1 MDIPGLKA
9 FIAVTEAQSFSIA
22 AEKMHLTQ
30 PAVSKRI
37 AALEVE
43 LNCQLFDRIGKKVML
58 TEAGNLLFPR
68 AKSILSEISN
78 TQRQLSNLTGEIAG
92 TLSIGT
98 SHHIGLHRLPSI
110 LREYSTLYP
119 NVQMDLR
126 FMDSEE
132 ACEHVLQGKLELGIV
147 TLPPDNNKN
156 LNIEQIWSDPLD
168 VLVSNEHPLLN
179 QKIVSLETLSHY
191 PAILPSETTFTRR
204 LVEHHFQNQQLDINV
219 SISTNYLETI
229 KMMVSIGLGWSV
241 LPASMIDS
249 QVKSI
254 AVEGFCVSRKLGVVQ
269 HIKHSSSNAAHAMY
283 KLLKKQ

>member
-9 FIAVTEAQSFSIA
+9 FLAVTESQSFSIA

-37 AALEVE
+37 AALEMA

-68 AKSILSEISN
+68 AESILSEISD

-98 SHHIGLHRLPSI
+98 SHHIGLHRLPAI
-110 LREYSTLYP
+110 LREYSVLYP

-132 ACEHVLQGKLELGIV
+132 ACEQVLQGKLELGIV
-147 TLPPDNNKN
+147 TLPPDHNKN
-156 LNIEQIWSDPLD
+156 LNIELIWNDPLD
-168 VLVSNEHPLLN
+168 VLVSNEHPLHN
-179 QKIVSLETLSHY
+179 QKNITLESLSHY
-191 PAILPSETTFTRR
+191 PAILPSDKTFTRR
-204 LVEHHFQNQQLDINV
+204 LVDQHFQSKELNINV

-241 LPASMIDS
+241 LPASMIDA

-254 AVEGFCVSRKLGVVQ
+254 AVDGFKISRKLGVVQ
-269 HIKHSSSNAAHAMY
+269 HVGHSSSNAARAMHA
-283 KLLKKQ
+283 LLKKQ